1 MEVETIIISLGYLG
15 IFLLMISNGISMFPS
30 SQFLYMI
37 CGYFISTGTLS
48 WPFVMI
54 VGATGNTIGT
64 VILYELTR
72 AKGIEYVLKF
82 KLFPEREIR
91 KVQAAFHKK
100 GLWFLF
106 IGKLLPA
113 IKVFVPIVAGIGKAS
128 RVPYTIIMF
137 ITSLIWTVPFLSIGY
152 IFGKSSDV
160 FGVYAVILMFVAL
173 VVIALFYRYINSQE
187 VLDEVE
193 SIDSPE

>member
-1 MEVETIIISLGYLG
+1 MEVEAIIVTLGYLG

-37 CGYFISTGTLS
+37 CGYFISTNNLS
-48 WPFVMI
+48 LPLVMLA
-54 VGATGNTIGT
+54 GATGNTIGT
-64 VILYELTR
+64 IVLYEITR
-72 AKGIEYVLKF
+72 SKGLEYILKF
-82 KLFPEREIR
+82 KIFPEREVR

-106 IGKLLPA
+106 FGKLLPA

-128 RVPYTIIMF
+128 RVPYAVIMF
-137 ITSLIWTVPFLSIGY
+137 VTSLIWTIPFITIGY

-160 FGVYAVILMFVAL
+160 FGVYAVVLMFVAL
-173 VVIALFYRYINSQE
+173 VVVALFYKYINSQE

-193 SIDSPE
+193 SADKPE